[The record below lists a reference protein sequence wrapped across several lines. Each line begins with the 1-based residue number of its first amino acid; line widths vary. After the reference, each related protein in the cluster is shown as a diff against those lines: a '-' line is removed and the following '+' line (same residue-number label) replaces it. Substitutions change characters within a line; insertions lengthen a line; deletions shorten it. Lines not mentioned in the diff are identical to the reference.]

1 MGNDVLFYGW
11 NRPIPGSEKLS
22 LALFQE
28 FSQFL
33 GGLQQAGTI
42 DSFETVL
49 LNAHGGDLN
58 GFSIIRGDIVKLQ
71 EVQRS
76 EEWIMLMTRA
86 GLLMDGGGLITGVT
100 GDNVMQWMGRWA
112 SLLPD

>member
-1 MGNDVLFYGW
+1 MGNDVLLYGW
-11 NRPIPGSEKLS
+11 NRPNPGSEKLS

-28 FSQFL
+28 FVEYL
-33 GGLQQAGTI
+33 GGLQQEGTI
-42 DSFETVL
+42 DSVETVL

-58 GFSIIRGDIVKLQ
+58 GFTLIRGDIIKLQ

-86 GLLMDGGGLITGVT
+86 GLVMDGGGLITGVT
-100 GDNVMQWMGRWA
+100 GDNVMQQMGRWA